1 MVSVRTYKQSIAYL
15 KSLEGKAL
23 NPDGAYGLT
32 R

>member
-1 MVSVRTYKQSIAYL
+1 MTSVRTYKQAIAYL
-15 KSLEGKAL
+15 KKLQGKAW